1 MNATPS
7 IRKVPLVSLIALAL
21 ALSASATTVAVNCNA
36 KKDNSITAALA
47 SLVKQ
52 GPHTI
57 NITGTCNENV
67 FIENFDDVTLA
78 GSGGASINFVPG
90 PDNYQVI
97 GISRS
102 RSVTIHDLIIN
113 GGETEGIA
121 CFFHSHCVFY
131 NLTVQGSAG
140 SGITFARSNGTIG
153 DNTVL
158 QNNFTGA
165 TVIRNSH
172 VRFGAYPANGGVT
185 VINNGNATD
194 GGVGIHVDD
203 QSYVDLFF
211 STVQGNAFGNG
222 ITVNFNSFVG
232 LGKSTVTG
240 NGGAGVFVGPSS
252 TLRLRPGLGPNVIT
266 ANGGSGVFLSHLSFL
281 QINGLRTISGNG
293 APDVNCAR
301 STAKTQGT
309 GGSATPNLGGGAT
322 NCTEP
327 AP

>member
-1 MNATPS
+1 MNTASS
-7 IRKVPLVSLIALAL
+7 IRRVALVSLSALVL
-21 ALSASATTVAVNCNA
+21 ALSASATTVAVDCNA
-36 KKDNSITAALA
+36 KKDNSINAALA

-57 NITGTCNENV
+57 NIKGTCNENIV
-67 FIENFDDVTLA
+67 IENFDDVTLA

-90 PDNYQVI
+90 PDNYQTIWI
-97 GISRS
+97 GRS
-102 RSVTIHDLIIN
+102 RNVTVHDLTIN
-113 GGETEGIA
+113 GGLTDGIVCA
-121 CFFHSHCVFY
+121 FHSHCVFY
-131 NLTVQGSAG
+131 NLTVQGAG
-140 SGITFARSNGTIG
+140 SGITFARSIGTIG

-165 TVIRNSH
+165 TVVRNSH
-172 VRFGAYPANGGVT
+172 VRFGAYPLNGGVT

-194 GGVGIHVDD
+194 GGMGIYVDD
-203 QSYVDLFF
+203 QSYIDLFF

-232 LGKSTVTG
+232 LSNSTVTG
-240 NGGAGVFVGPSS
+240 NGEAGVSVGPSS
-252 TLRLRPGLGPNVIT
+252 TLRLRPGLAPNVIT
-266 ANGGSGVFLSHLSFL
+266 GNGGAGIFLSHLSFL
-281 QINGLRTISGNG
+281 QINGPRTISGNG
-293 APDVNCAR
+293 SPDVNCAK

-309 GGSATPNLGGGAT
+309 GGSAAPNLGGGTT